1 MKKFKS
7 IDLLDSP
14 IVSSLLIFALPILI
28 SNALQQFYN
37 AADTTIVGN
46 FLGFRSLAAI
56 GATSAI
62 YELIVGF
69 AIGLANGMAIVV
81 ARHFG
86 AGDLEK
92 IKKAV
97 AGSIVIGSIL
107 SLLVMIVGG
116 VWLYGLLRL
125 VHTPENIIDE
135 AYSYIYI
142 IMVFFFLTFFYNWSA
157 AMLRAIGNSLT
168 PLLILLF
175 TSVINIGLDILFI
188 TRFNSGIKGAA
199 IATVVSQAVSA
210 ILCIIYM
217 CIKAK
222 ILIPGLRHFK
232 YDFYVYSDL
241 STQGLAMG
249 FMSSIVSIGTVILQ
263 TAVNSMGVS
272 IIAAQITGR
281 RIMFFLMMP
290 MSSLATALTTFV
302 SQNFGAG
309 NKKRIKSAV
318 KYANIINTIWSI
330 ITPAFVY
337 ILSIP
342 VIRFISGSSDK
353 GLISDAKLYIGMA
366 APFFWALGLVFNLRN
381 ALQGMDQKAEP
392 ILSSFI
398 ELVCKIACVIFII
411 PHAGYFAVVLTEP
424 VIWVI
429 MALQLA
435 YSFYVRKKISEKFI
449 K

>member
-1 MKKFKS
+1 MKKVKS
-7 IDLLDSP
+7 IDLLSSP
-14 IVSSLLIFALPILI
+14 IVSSLLTFALPILI

-69 AIGLANGMAIVV
+69 AIGIANGMGIVV

-86 AGDLEK
+86 AGDIEK

-97 AGSIVIGSIL
+97 AGSIVIGSVL
-107 SLLVMIVGG
+107 SLAVMLVGG

-125 VHTPENIIDE
+125 VHIPENIINE

-142 IMVFFFLTFFYNWSA
+142 IMIFFFLTFFYNWSA
-157 AMLRAIGNSLT
+157 SMLRAIGNSLT
-168 PLLILLF
+168 PLLILLV

-199 IATVVSQAVSA
+199 IATVISQAISA
-210 ILCIIYM
+210 LLCVVYM
-217 CIKAK
+217 YIKAD
-222 ILIPGLRHFK
+222 ILIPKLKHFK
-232 YDFYVYSDL
+232 YNYYVYADL
-241 STQGLAMG
+241 STQGFAMG

-263 TAVNSMGVS
+263 TAVNGMGVT
-272 IIAAQITGR
+272 IIAAQTTGR

-309 NKKRIKSAV
+309 NKSRIKSAV

-330 ITPAFVY
+330 ISVVFVY
-337 ILSIP
+337 TLSIP
-342 VIRFISGSSDK
+342 LIRFISGSYDK
-353 GLISDAKLYIGMA
+353 ELIANAKLYIAMA
-366 APFFWALGLVFNLRN
+366 APFFWALGILFNLRN
-381 ALQGMDQKAEP
+381 ALQGMDRKIEP
-392 ILSSFI
+392 LISSCI
-398 ELVCKIACVIFII
+398 ELICKIAFVLFVI
-411 PHAGYFAVVLTEP
+411 PRVGYTGVVLTEP
-424 VIWVI
+424 IIWVV
-429 MALQLA
+429 MVLQLA
-435 YSFYVRKKISEKFI
+435 YSFYIRK
-449 K
+449 

>member
-1 MKKFKS
+1 MKRVKS
-7 IDLLDSP
+7 IDLLSSP
-14 IVSSLLIFALPILI
+14 IVSSLLTFALPILI

-69 AIGLANGMAIVV
+69 AIGIANGMGIVV

-86 AGDLEK
+86 AGDIEK

-97 AGSIVIGSIL
+97 AGSIVIGSVL
-107 SLLVMIVGG
+107 SLAVMLVGG

-125 VHTPENIIDE
+125 VHIPENIINE

-142 IMVFFFLTFFYNWSA
+142 IMIFFFLTFFYNWSA
-157 AMLRAIGNSLT
+157 SMLRAIGNSLT
-168 PLLILLF
+168 PLLILLV

-188 TRFNSGIKGAA
+188 TKFNTGIKGAA
-199 IATVVSQAVSA
+199 IATVISQAISA
-210 ILCIIYM
+210 LLCIVYM
-217 CIKAK
+217 YIKAD
-222 ILIPGLRHFK
+222 ILIPKLKHFK
-232 YDFYVYSDL
+232 YNYYVYVDL
-241 STQGLAMG
+241 STQGFAMG

-263 TAVNSMGVS
+263 TAVNGMGVT
-272 IIAAQITGR
+272 IIAAQTTGR

-309 NKKRIKSAV
+309 NKSRIKSAV

-330 ITPAFVY
+330 ISVVFVY
-337 ILSIP
+337 TLSIP
-342 VIRFISGSSDK
+342 FIRFISGSDDNE
-353 GLISDAKLYIGMA
+353 LIANAKLYIAMA
-366 APFFWALGLVFNLRN
+366 APFFWALGILFNLRN
-381 ALQGMDQKAEP
+381 ALQGMDRKIEP
-392 ILSSFI
+392 LISSCI
-398 ELVCKIACVIFII
+398 ELICKIAFVLFVI
-411 PHAGYFAVVLTEP
+411 PRVGYTGVVLTEP
-424 VIWVI
+424 IIWVV
-429 MALQLA
+429 MVLQLA
-435 YSFYVRKKISEKFI
+435 YSFYIRK
-449 K
+449 

>member
-1 MKKFKS
+1 MKKVKS
-7 IDLLDSP
+7 IDLLSSP
-14 IVSSLLIFALPILI
+14 IVSSLLTFALPILI

-69 AIGLANGMAIVV
+69 AIGIANGMGIVV

-86 AGDLEK
+86 AGDIEK

-97 AGSIVIGSIL
+97 AGSIVIGSVL
-107 SLLVMIVGG
+107 SLAVMLVGG

-125 VHTPENIIDE
+125 VHIPENIIDE

-142 IMVFFFLTFFYNWSA
+142 IMIFFFLTFFYNWSA
-157 AMLRAIGNSLT
+157 SMLRAIGNSLT
-168 PLLILLF
+168 PLLILLL

-188 TRFNSGIKGAA
+188 TKFNTGIKGAA
-199 IATVVSQAVSA
+199 IATVISQAISA
-210 ILCIIYM
+210 LLCIVYM
-217 CIKAK
+217 YIKAD
-222 ILIPGLRHFK
+222 ILIPKLKHFK
-232 YDFYVYSDL
+232 YNYYVYADL
-241 STQGLAMG
+241 STQGFAMG

-263 TAVNSMGVS
+263 TAVNGMGVT
-272 IIAAQITGR
+272 IIAAQTTGR

-309 NKKRIKSAV
+309 NKSRIKSAV

-330 ITPAFVY
+330 ISVVFVY
-337 ILSIP
+337 TLSIP
-342 VIRFISGSSDK
+342 LIRFISGSYDK
-353 GLISDAKLYIGMA
+353 ELIENAKLYIAMA
-366 APFFWALGLVFNLRN
+366 APFFWALGILFNLRN
-381 ALQGMDQKAEP
+381 ALQGMDRKIEP
-392 ILSSFI
+392 LISSCI
-398 ELVCKIACVIFII
+398 ELICKIAFVLFVI
-411 PHAGYFAVVLTEP
+411 PRVGYMGVVLTEP
-424 VIWVI
+424 IIWVV
-429 MALQLA
+429 MVLQLA
-435 YSFYVRKKISEKFI
+435 YSFYMMK
-449 K
+449 

>member
-1 MKKFKS
+1 MKRLKS
-7 IDLLDSP
+7 IDLLSSP
-14 IVSSLLIFALPILI
+14 IVSSLLTFALPILI

-69 AIGLANGMAIVV
+69 AIGIANGMGIVV

-86 AGDLEK
+86 AGDIEK

-97 AGSIVIGSIL
+97 AGSIVIGSVL
-107 SLLVMIVGG
+107 SLAVMLVGG

-125 VHTPENIIDE
+125 VHIPENIIDE

-142 IMVFFFLTFFYNWSA
+142 IMIFFFLTFFYNWSA
-157 AMLRAIGNSLT
+157 SMLRAIGNSLT
-168 PLLILLF
+168 PLLILLV

-199 IATVVSQAVSA
+199 IATVISQAISA
-210 ILCIIYM
+210 LLCIVYM
-217 CIKAK
+217 YIKAD
-222 ILIPGLRHFK
+222 ILIPKLKHFK
-232 YDFYVYSDL
+232 YNYYVYADL
-241 STQGLAMG
+241 STQGFAMG

-263 TAVNSMGVS
+263 TAVNGMGVT
-272 IIAAQITGR
+272 IIAAQTTGR

-309 NKKRIKSAV
+309 NKSRIKSAV

-330 ITPAFVY
+330 ISVVFVY
-337 ILSIP
+337 TLSIP
-342 VIRFISGSSDK
+342 LIRFISGSYDK
-353 GLISDAKLYIGMA
+353 ELIANAKLYIAMA
-366 APFFWALGLVFNLRN
+366 APFFWALGILFNLRN
-381 ALQGMDQKAEP
+381 ALQGMDRKIEP
-392 ILSSFI
+392 LISSCI
-398 ELVCKIACVIFII
+398 ELICKIAFVLFVI
-411 PHAGYFAVVLTEP
+411 PRVGYTGVVLTEP
-424 VIWVI
+424 IIWVV
-429 MALQLA
+429 MVLQLA
-435 YSFYVRKKISEKFI
+435 YSFYIRK
-449 K
+449 

>member
-1 MKKFKS
+1 MKKVKS
-7 IDLLDSP
+7 IDLLSSP
-14 IVSSLLIFALPILI
+14 IVSSLLTFALPILI

-69 AIGLANGMAIVV
+69 AIGIANGMGIVV

-86 AGDLEK
+86 AGDIEK

-97 AGSIVIGSIL
+97 AGSIVIGSVL
-107 SLLVMIVGG
+107 SLAVMLVGG

-125 VHTPENIIDE
+125 VHIPENIIDE

-142 IMVFFFLTFFYNWSA
+142 IMIFFFLTFFYNWSA
-157 AMLRAIGNSLT
+157 SMLRAIGNSLT
-168 PLLILLF
+168 PLLILLV

-199 IATVVSQAVSA
+199 IATVVSQAISA
-210 ILCIIYM
+210 LLCIVYM
-217 CIKAK
+217 YIKAD
-222 ILIPGLRHFK
+222 ILIPKLKHFK
-232 YDFYVYSDL
+232 YNYYVYADL
-241 STQGLAMG
+241 STQGFAMG

-263 TAVNSMGVS
+263 TAVNGMGVT
-272 IIAAQITGR
+272 IIAAQTTGR

-309 NKKRIKSAV
+309 NKSRIKSAV

-330 ITPAFVY
+330 ISVVFVY
-337 ILSIP
+337 TLSIP
-342 VIRFISGSSDK
+342 LIRFISGSYDK
-353 GLISDAKLYIGMA
+353 ELIANAKLYIAMA
-366 APFFWALGLVFNLRN
+366 APFFWALGILFNLRN
-381 ALQGMDQKAEP
+381 ALQGMDRKIEP
-392 ILSSFI
+392 LISSCI
-398 ELVCKIACVIFII
+398 ELICKIAFVLFVI
-411 PHAGYFAVVLTEP
+411 PRVGYTGVVLTEP
-424 VIWVI
+424 IIWVV
-429 MALQLA
+429 MVLQLA
-435 YSFYVRKKISEKFI
+435 YSFYIRK
-449 K
+449 

>member
-1 MKKFKS
+1 MKKVKS
-7 IDLLDSP
+7 IDLLSSP
-14 IVSSLLIFALPILI
+14 IVSSLLTFALPILI

-69 AIGLANGMAIVV
+69 AIGIANGMGIVV

-86 AGDLEK
+86 AGDIEK

-97 AGSIVIGSIL
+97 AGSIVIGSVL
-107 SLLVMIVGG
+107 SLAVMLVGG

-125 VHTPENIIDE
+125 VHIPENIIDE

-142 IMVFFFLTFFYNWSA
+142 IMIFFFLTFFYNWSA
-157 AMLRAIGNSLT
+157 SMLRAIGNSLT
-168 PLLILLF
+168 PLLILLV

-188 TRFNSGIKGAA
+188 TKFNTGIKGAA
-199 IATVVSQAVSA
+199 IATVISQAISA
-210 ILCIIYM
+210 LLCIVYM
-217 CIKAK
+217 YIKAD
-222 ILIPGLRHFK
+222 ILIPKLKHFK
-232 YDFYVYSDL
+232 YNYYVYADL
-241 STQGLAMG
+241 STQGFAMG

-263 TAVNSMGVS
+263 TAVNGMGVT
-272 IIAAQITGR
+272 IIAAQTTGR

-309 NKKRIKSAV
+309 NKSRIKSAV

-330 ITPAFVY
+330 ISVVFVY
-337 ILSIP
+337 TLSIP
-342 VIRFISGSSDK
+342 LIRFISGSYDK
-353 GLISDAKLYIGMA
+353 ELIANAKLYIAMA
-366 APFFWALGLVFNLRN
+366 APFFWALGILFNLRN
-381 ALQGMDQKAEP
+381 ALQGMDRKIEP
-392 ILSSFI
+392 LISSCI
-398 ELVCKIACVIFII
+398 ELICKIAFVLFVI
-411 PHAGYFAVVLTEP
+411 PRVGYMGVVFTEP
-424 VIWVI
+424 IIWVV
-429 MALQLA
+429 MVLQLA
-435 YSFYVRKKISEKFI
+435 YSFYMMK
-449 K
+449 

>member
-1 MKKFKS
+1 MKKVKS
-7 IDLLDSP
+7 IDLLSSP
-14 IVSSLLIFALPILI
+14 IVSSLLTFALPILI

-46 FLGFRSLAAI
+46 FLGFNSLAAI

-69 AIGLANGMAIVV
+69 AIGIANGMGIVV

-86 AGDLEK
+86 AGDIEK

-97 AGSIVIGSIL
+97 AGSIVIGSVL
-107 SLLVMIVGG
+107 SLAVMLVGG

-125 VHTPENIIDE
+125 VHIPENIIDE

-142 IMVFFFLTFFYNWSA
+142 IMIFFFLTFFYNWSA
-157 AMLRAIGNSLT
+157 SMLRAIGNSLT
-168 PLLILLF
+168 PLLILLV

-199 IATVVSQAVSA
+199 IATVISQAISA
-210 ILCIIYM
+210 LLCIVYM
-217 CIKAK
+217 YIKAD
-222 ILIPGLRHFK
+222 ILIPKLKHFK
-232 YDFYVYSDL
+232 YNYYVYADL
-241 STQGLAMG
+241 STQGFAMG

-263 TAVNSMGVS
+263 TAVNGMGVT
-272 IIAAQITGR
+272 IIAAQTTGR

-309 NKKRIKSAV
+309 NKSRIKSAV

-330 ITPAFVY
+330 ISVVFVY
-337 ILSIP
+337 TLSIP
-342 VIRFISGSSDK
+342 LIRFISGSYDK
-353 GLISDAKLYIGMA
+353 ELIANAKLYIAMA
-366 APFFWALGLVFNLRN
+366 APFFWALGILFNLRN
-381 ALQGMDQKAEP
+381 ALQGMDRKIEP
-392 ILSSFI
+392 LISSCI
-398 ELVCKIACVIFII
+398 ELICKIAFVLFVI
-411 PHAGYFAVVLTEP
+411 PRVAYMGVVLTEP
-424 VIWVI
+424 IIWVV
-429 MALQLA
+429 MVLQLA
-435 YSFYVRKKISEKFI
+435 YSFYMMK
-449 K
+449 

>member
-1 MKKFKS
+1 MKRLKS
-7 IDLLDSP
+7 IDLLSSP
-14 IVSSLLIFALPILI
+14 IVSSLLTFALPILI

-46 FLGFRSLAAI
+46 FLGFNSLAAI

-69 AIGLANGMAIVV
+69 AIGIANGMGIVV

-86 AGDLEK
+86 AGDIEK

-97 AGSIVIGSIL
+97 AGSIVIGSVL
-107 SLLVMIVGG
+107 SLAVMLVGG

-125 VHTPENIIDE
+125 VHIPENIIDE

-142 IMVFFFLTFFYNWSA
+142 IMIFFFLTFFYNWSA
-157 AMLRAIGNSLT
+157 SMLRAIGNSLT
-168 PLLILLF
+168 PLLILLV

-199 IATVVSQAVSA
+199 IATVISQAISA
-210 ILCIIYM
+210 LLCIVYM
-217 CIKAK
+217 YIKAD
-222 ILIPGLRHFK
+222 ILIPKLKHFK
-232 YDFYVYSDL
+232 YNYYVYADL
-241 STQGLAMG
+241 STQGFAMG

-263 TAVNSMGVS
+263 TAVNGMGVT
-272 IIAAQITGR
+272 IIAAQTTGR

-309 NKKRIKSAV
+309 NKSRIKSAV

-330 ITPAFVY
+330 ISVVFVY
-337 ILSIP
+337 TLSIP
-342 VIRFISGSSDK
+342 LIRFISGSYDK
-353 GLISDAKLYIGMA
+353 ELIANAKLYIAMA
-366 APFFWALGLVFNLRN
+366 APFFWALGILFNLRN
-381 ALQGMDQKAEP
+381 ALQGMDRKIEP
-392 ILSSFI
+392 LISSCI
-398 ELVCKIACVIFII
+398 ELICKIAFVLFVI
-411 PHAGYFAVVLTEP
+411 PRVGYTGVVLTEP
-424 VIWVI
+424 IIWVV
-429 MALQLA
+429 MVLQLA
-435 YSFYVRKKISEKFI
+435 YSFYIRK
-449 K
+449 

>member
-1 MKKFKS
+1 MKKVKS
-7 IDLLDSP
+7 IDLLSSP
-14 IVSSLLIFALPILI
+14 IVSSLLTFALPILI

-46 FLGFRSLAAI
+46 FLGFNSLAAI

-69 AIGLANGMAIVV
+69 AIGIANGMGIVV

-86 AGDLEK
+86 AGDIEK

-97 AGSIVIGSIL
+97 AGSIVIGSVL
-107 SLLVMIVGG
+107 SLAVMLVGG

-125 VHTPENIIDE
+125 VHIPENIINE

-142 IMVFFFLTFFYNWSA
+142 IMIFFFLTFFYNWSA
-157 AMLRAIGNSLT
+157 SMLRAIGNSLT
-168 PLLILLF
+168 PLLILLV

-199 IATVVSQAVSA
+199 IATVISQAISA
-210 ILCIIYM
+210 LLCIVYM
-217 CIKAK
+217 YIKAD
-222 ILIPGLRHFK
+222 ILIPKLKHFK
-232 YDFYVYSDL
+232 YNYYVYADL
-241 STQGLAMG
+241 STQGFAMG

-263 TAVNSMGVS
+263 TAVNGMGVT
-272 IIAAQITGR
+272 IIAAQTTGR

-309 NKKRIKSAV
+309 NKSRIKSAV

-330 ITPAFVY
+330 ISVVFVY
-337 ILSIP
+337 TLSIP
-342 VIRFISGSSDK
+342 FIRFISGSYDK
-353 GLISDAKLYIGMA
+353 ELIANAKLYIAMA
-366 APFFWALGLVFNLRN
+366 APFFWALGILFNLRN
-381 ALQGMDQKAEP
+381 ALQGMDRKIEP
-392 ILSSFI
+392 LISSCI
-398 ELVCKIACVIFII
+398 ELICKIAFVLFVI
-411 PHAGYFAVVLTEP
+411 PRVGYTGVVLTEP
-424 VIWVI
+424 IVWVV
-429 MALQLA
+429 MVLQLA
-435 YSFYVRKKISEKFI
+435 YSFYIRK
-449 K
+449 

>member
-1 MKKFKS
+1 MKKVKS
-7 IDLLDSP
+7 IDLLSSP
-14 IVSSLLIFALPILI
+14 IVSSLLTFALPILI

-69 AIGLANGMAIVV
+69 AIGIANGMGIVV

-86 AGDLEK
+86 AGDIEK

-97 AGSIVIGSIL
+97 AGSIVIGSVL
-107 SLLVMIVGG
+107 SLAVMLVGG

-125 VHTPENIIDE
+125 VHIPENIINE

-142 IMVFFFLTFFYNWSA
+142 IMIFFFLTFFYNWSA
-157 AMLRAIGNSLT
+157 SMLRAIGNSLT
-168 PLLILLF
+168 PLLILLL

-188 TRFNSGIKGAA
+188 TKFNSGIKGAA
-199 IATVVSQAVSA
+199 IATVISQAISA
-210 ILCIIYM
+210 LLCIVYM
-217 CIKAK
+217 YIKAD
-222 ILIPGLRHFK
+222 ILIPKLKHFK
-232 YDFYVYSDL
+232 YNYYVYADL
-241 STQGLAMG
+241 STQGFAMG

-263 TAVNSMGVS
+263 TAVNGMGVT
-272 IIAAQITGR
+272 IIAAQTTGR

-309 NKKRIKSAV
+309 NKSRIKSAV

-330 ITPAFVY
+330 IAVVFVY
-337 ILSIP
+337 TLSIP
-342 VIRFISGSSDK
+342 LIRFISGSYDK
-353 GLISDAKLYIGMA
+353 ELIANAKLYIAMA
-366 APFFWALGLVFNLRN
+366 APFFWALGILFNLRN
-381 ALQGMDQKAEP
+381 ALQGMDRKIEP
-392 ILSSFI
+392 LISSCI
-398 ELVCKIACVIFII
+398 ELICKIAFVLFVI
-411 PHAGYFAVVLTEP
+411 PRVGYTGVVFTEP
-424 VIWVI
+424 IIWVV
-429 MALQLA
+429 MVLQLA
-435 YSFYVRKKISEKFI
+435 YSFYMMK
-449 K
+449 

>member
-1 MKKFKS
+1 MKKVKS
-7 IDLLDSP
+7 IDLLSSP
-14 IVSSLLIFALPILI
+14 IVSSLLTFALPILI

-46 FLGFRSLAAI
+46 FLGFNSLAAI

-69 AIGLANGMAIVV
+69 AIGIANGMGIVV

-86 AGDLEK
+86 AGDIEK

-97 AGSIVIGSIL
+97 AGSIVIGSVL
-107 SLLVMIVGG
+107 SLAVMLVGG

-125 VHTPENIIDE
+125 VHIPENIIDE

-142 IMVFFFLTFFYNWSA
+142 IMIFFFLTFFYNWSA
-157 AMLRAIGNSLT
+157 SMLRAIGNSLT
-168 PLLILLF
+168 PLLILLV

-199 IATVVSQAVSA
+199 IATVISQAISA
-210 ILCIIYM
+210 LLCIVYM
-217 CIKAK
+217 YIKAD
-222 ILIPGLRHFK
+222 ILIPKLKHFK
-232 YDFYVYSDL
+232 YNYYVYADL
-241 STQGLAMG
+241 STQGFAMG

-263 TAVNSMGVS
+263 TAVNGMGVT
-272 IIAAQITGR
+272 IIAAQTTGR

-309 NKKRIKSAV
+309 NKERIKSAV

-330 ITPAFVY
+330 ISVVFVY
-337 ILSIP
+337 TLSIP
-342 VIRFISGSSDK
+342 FIRFISGSDDK
-353 GLISDAKLYIGMA
+353 ELIANAKLYIAMA
-366 APFFWALGLVFNLRN
+366 APFFWALGILFNLRN
-381 ALQGMDQKAEP
+381 ALQGMDRKIEP
-392 ILSSFI
+392 LISSCI
-398 ELVCKIACVIFII
+398 ELICKIAFVLFVI
-411 PHAGYFAVVLTEP
+411 PRVAYMGVVLTEP
-424 VIWVI
+424 VIWVV
-429 MALQLA
+429 MVLQLA
-435 YSFYVRKKISEKFI
+435 YSFYMMK
-449 K
+449 

>member
-1 MKKFKS
+1 MKKVKS
-7 IDLLDSP
+7 IDLLSSP
-14 IVSSLLIFALPILI
+14 IVSSLLTFALPILI

-46 FLGFRSLAAI
+46 FLGFNSLAAI

-69 AIGLANGMAIVV
+69 AIGIANGMGIVV

-86 AGDLEK
+86 AGDIEK

-97 AGSIVIGSIL
+97 AGSIVIGSVL
-107 SLLVMIVGG
+107 SLAVMLVGG

-125 VHTPENIIDE
+125 VHIPENIINE

-142 IMVFFFLTFFYNWSA
+142 IMIFFFLTFFYNWSA
-157 AMLRAIGNSLT
+157 SMLRAIGNSLT
-168 PLLILLF
+168 PLLILLI

-199 IATVVSQAVSA
+199 IATVISQAISA
-210 ILCIIYM
+210 LLCIVYM
-217 CIKAK
+217 YIKAD
-222 ILIPGLRHFK
+222 ILIPKLKHFK
-232 YDFYVYSDL
+232 YNYYVYADL
-241 STQGLAMG
+241 STQGFAMG

-263 TAVNSMGVS
+263 TAVNGMGVT
-272 IIAAQITGR
+272 IIAAQTTGR

-309 NKKRIKSAV
+309 NKSRIKSAV

-330 ITPAFVY
+330 ISVVFVY
-337 ILSIP
+337 TLSIP
-342 VIRFISGSSDK
+342 LIRFISGSYDK
-353 GLISDAKLYIGMA
+353 ELIANAKLYIAMA
-366 APFFWALGLVFNLRN
+366 APFFWALGILFNLRN
-381 ALQGMDQKAEP
+381 ALQGMDRKIEP
-392 ILSSFI
+392 LISSCI
-398 ELVCKIACVIFII
+398 ELICKIAFVLFVI
-411 PHAGYFAVVLTEP
+411 PRVAYMGVVLTEP
-424 VIWVI
+424 IIWVV
-429 MALQLA
+429 MVLQLA
-435 YSFYVRKKISEKFI
+435 YSFYMMK
-449 K
+449 

>member
-1 MKKFKS
+1 MKKVKS
-7 IDLLDSP
+7 IDLLSSP
-14 IVSSLLIFALPILI
+14 IVSSLLTFALPILI

-46 FLGFRSLAAI
+46 FLGFNSLAAI

-69 AIGLANGMAIVV
+69 AIGIANGMGIVV

-86 AGDLEK
+86 AGDIEK

-97 AGSIVIGSIL
+97 AGSIVIGSVL
-107 SLLVMIVGG
+107 SLAVMLVGG

-125 VHTPENIIDE
+125 VHIPENIINE

-142 IMVFFFLTFFYNWSA
+142 IMIFFFLTFFYNWSA
-157 AMLRAIGNSLT
+157 SMLRAIGNSLT
-168 PLLILLF
+168 PLLILLV

-199 IATVVSQAVSA
+199 IATVISQAISA
-210 ILCIIYM
+210 LLCIVYM
-217 CIKAK
+217 YIKAD
-222 ILIPGLRHFK
+222 ILIPKLKHFK
-232 YDFYVYSDL
+232 YNYYVYADL
-241 STQGLAMG
+241 STQGFAMG

-263 TAVNSMGVS
+263 TAVNGMGVT
-272 IIAAQITGR
+272 IIAAQTTGR

-309 NKKRIKSAV
+309 NKSRIKSAV

-330 ITPAFVY
+330 IAVVFVY
-337 ILSIP
+337 TLSIP
-342 VIRFISGSSDK
+342 LIRFISGSYDK
-353 GLISDAKLYIGMA
+353 ELIANAKLYIAMA
-366 APFFWALGLVFNLRN
+366 APFFWALGILFNLRN
-381 ALQGMDQKAEP
+381 ALQGMDRKIEP
-392 ILSSFI
+392 LISSCI
-398 ELVCKIACVIFII
+398 ELICKIAFVLFVI
-411 PHAGYFAVVLTEP
+411 PRVAYMGVVLTEP
-424 VIWVI
+424 IIWVV
-429 MALQLA
+429 MVLQLA
-435 YSFYVRKKISEKFI
+435 YSFYMMK
-449 K
+449 

>member
-1 MKKFKS
+1 MKKVKS
-7 IDLLDSP
+7 IDLLSSP
-14 IVSSLLIFALPILI
+14 IVSSLLTFALPILI

-69 AIGLANGMAIVV
+69 AIGIANGMGIVV

-86 AGDLEK
+86 AGDIEK

-97 AGSIVIGSIL
+97 AGSIVIGSVL
-107 SLLVMIVGG
+107 SLAVMLVGG

-125 VHTPENIIDE
+125 VHIPENIIDE

-142 IMVFFFLTFFYNWSA
+142 IMIFFFLTFFYNWSA
-157 AMLRAIGNSLT
+157 SMLRAIGNSLT
-168 PLLILLF
+168 PLLILLL

-188 TRFNSGIKGAA
+188 TKFNTGIKGAA
-199 IATVVSQAVSA
+199 IATVISQGISA
-210 ILCIIYM
+210 LLCIVYM
-217 CIKAK
+217 YIKAD
-222 ILIPGLRHFK
+222 ILIPKLKHFK
-232 YDFYVYSDL
+232 YNYYVYADL
-241 STQGLAMG
+241 STQGFAMG

-263 TAVNSMGVS
+263 TAVNGMGVT
-272 IIAAQITGR
+272 IIAAQTTGR

-309 NKKRIKSAV
+309 NKSRIKSAV

-330 ITPAFVY
+330 ISVVFVY
-337 ILSIP
+337 TLSIP
-342 VIRFISGSSDK
+342 FIRFISGSYDK
-353 GLISDAKLYIGMA
+353 ELIANAKLYIAMA
-366 APFFWALGLVFNLRN
+366 APFFWALGILFNLRN
-381 ALQGMDQKAEP
+381 ALQGMDRKIEP
-392 ILSSFI
+392 LISSCI
-398 ELVCKIACVIFII
+398 ELICKIAFVLFII
-411 PHAGYFAVVLTEP
+411 PVFGYMGVVLTEP
-424 VIWVI
+424 IIWVL
-429 MALQLA
+429 MVLQLA
-435 YSFYVRKKISEKFI
+435 YSFYMMK
-449 K
+449 

>member
-1 MKKFKS
+1 MKKVKS
-7 IDLLDSP
+7 IDLLSSP
-14 IVSSLLIFALPILI
+14 IVSSLLTFALPILI

-46 FLGFRSLAAI
+46 FLGFNSLAAI

-69 AIGLANGMAIVV
+69 AIGIANGMGIVV

-86 AGDLEK
+86 AGDIEK

-97 AGSIVIGSIL
+97 AGSIVIGSVL
-107 SLLVMIVGG
+107 SLAVMLVGG

-125 VHTPENIIDE
+125 VHIPENIIDE

-142 IMVFFFLTFFYNWSA
+142 IMIFFFLTFFYNWSA
-157 AMLRAIGNSLT
+157 SMLRAIGNSLT
-168 PLLILLF
+168 PLLILLV

-199 IATVVSQAVSA
+199 IATVISQAISA
-210 ILCIIYM
+210 LLCIVYM
-217 CIKAK
+217 YIKAD
-222 ILIPGLRHFK
+222 ILIPKLKHFK
-232 YDFYVYSDL
+232 YNYYVYADL
-241 STQGLAMG
+241 STQGFAMG

-263 TAVNSMGVS
+263 TAVNGMGVT
-272 IIAAQITGR
+272 IIAAQTTGR

-309 NKKRIKSAV
+309 NKSRIKSAV

-330 ITPAFVY
+330 ISVVFVY
-337 ILSIP
+337 TLSIP
-342 VIRFISGSSDK
+342 LIRFISGSYDK
-353 GLISDAKLYIGMA
+353 ELIANAKLYIAVA
-366 APFFWALGLVFNLRN
+366 APFFWALGILFNLRN
-381 ALQGMDQKAEP
+381 ALQGMDRKIEP
-392 ILSSFI
+392 LISSCI
-398 ELVCKIACVIFII
+398 ELICKIAFVLFVI
-411 PHAGYFAVVLTEP
+411 PRVAYMGVVLTEP
-424 VIWVI
+424 IIWVV
-429 MALQLA
+429 MVLQLA
-435 YSFYVRKKISEKFI
+435 YSFYMMK
-449 K
+449 